1 MTYTA
6 ALLAGA
12 ALAQGALVASGRSV
26 IVNVVDTFG
35 EGEDGIMT
43 GAPEWCRNET
53 ELTWKQR
60 RERLLQ
66 HETLEWC
73 KAQVKTIQA
82 ANESVPDWMDKIV
95 EDDRK
100 RGQMKWAAAEMKRLK
115 AEGKE
120 VPQWMDW
127 AAAENEKWGNR
138 WAACKAAELQAAGQ
152 EPPTW
157 MAENGRKGILEYAA
171 EKQKDLEE
179 QIDELEDEM
188 EEEEALVQAD
198 GNTTL
203 AEEKRLAMEKAVYR
217 KSPHQQ
223 LEALQAA
230 LTGVDESEDAW
241 KEGTD
246 ASPKQ
251 LKHALKKAQHAS
263 IIMEKILARL
273 QKAREAEEQQSAA
286 ADPEP
291 VVDVTAE

>member
-1 MTYTA
+1 
-6 ALLAGA
+6 
-12 ALAQGALVASGRSV
+12 
-26 IVNVVDTFG
+26 
-35 EGEDGIMT
+35 
-43 GAPEWCRNET
+43 
-53 ELTWKQR
+53 
-60 RERLLQ
+60 
-66 HETLEWC
+66 
-73 KAQVKTIQA
+73 
-82 ANESVPDWMDKIV
+82 
-95 EDDRK
+95 
-100 RGQMKWAAAEMKRLK
+100 
-115 AEGKE
+115 
-120 VPQWMDW
+120 
-127 AAAENEKWGNR
+127 
-138 WAACKAAELQAAGQ
+138 
-152 EPPTW
+152 

-230 LTGVDESEDAW
+230 LAGVDESEDAW

-263 IIMEKILARL
+263 IMMEKILARL